1 VFIPGG
7 EMKSIV
13 PVETIERK
21 ILWINGQKMM
31 LDSDLAALYGVTTKR
46 LNEQVYRNLK
56 RFPQDFM
63 YQLSQEEFKTLRSH
77 FATIKTGRG
86 KY

>member
-1 VFIPGG
+1 
-7 EMKSIV
+7 MKSIV
-13 PVETIERK
+13 PVEIIERK
-21 ILWINGQKMM
+21 SLWINGQKMM
-31 LDSDLAALYGVTTKR
+31 LNSDLAALYGVTTKR

-63 YQLSQEEFKTLRSH
+63 YQLSQEEFITLRSH
-77 FATIKTGRG
+77 FATLKTGRG